1 VEHTRA
7 GRTAGDAVV
16 PEWVR
21 NMYREVD
28 AKRVDAYIHLFA
40 PDASLR
46 FGAGPVVRGV
56 EAIRATLERADAG
69 HTMRHTF
76 VGCWEQGET
85 TIVEFE
91 VDYGYD
97 DGRAV
102 TFPALTVLERVAG
115 AITSMRVYPAIP
127 AG

>member
-1 VEHTRA
+1 
-7 GRTAGDAVV
+7 
-16 PEWVR
+16 
-21 NMYREVD
+21 
-28 AKRVDAYIHLFA
+28 
-40 PDASLR
+40 
-46 FGAGPVVRGV
+46 
-56 EAIRATLERADAG
+56 
-69 HTMRHTF
+69 MRHTF

>member
-1 VEHTRA
+1 VEHATTDRIA
-7 GRTAGDAVV
+7 GALAV

-21 NMYREVD
+21 EMYREVD

-46 FGAGPVVRGV
+46 FGAGPVVEGV
-56 EAIRATLERADAG
+56 DAIRATLERADAG
-69 HTMRHTF
+69 HSMRHTF
-76 VGCWEQGET
+76 MGRWEQGET

-91 VDYGYD
+91 VDYRYD

-102 TFPALTVLERVAG
+102 TFPALTVLERAAG

-127 AG
+127 AE